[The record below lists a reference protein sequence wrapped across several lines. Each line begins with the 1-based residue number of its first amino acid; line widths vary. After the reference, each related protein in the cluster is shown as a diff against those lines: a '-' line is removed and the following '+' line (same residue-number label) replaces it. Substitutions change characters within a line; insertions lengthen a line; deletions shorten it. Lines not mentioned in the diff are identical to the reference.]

1 MLLILIAFRTLS
13 LALAGGDGAAWTY
26 TGPHGQN
33 HWSPSYP
40 ACAGKAQSPVN
51 IETRRVVYNSS
62 LPPIKTKGYRE
73 PEDPTFL
80 LLNEG
85 HTVKMCLPPS
95 MYLDGLPKRYT
106 AQQLHLHWGSGDIQG
121 GAEHRVNGMAF
132 PAELHVVHYNSEDY
146 SSAKEARDQPDGLAV
161 LGVLIEVAE
170 EPNPAYDHILNYL
183 KNIKYAGQE
192 ISIPSFDVQYLLPDQ
207 LDQYYR
213 YRGSLTTPPCYE
225 SVLWTVFYQKVQIST
240 AQLSKLQHT
249 LYSSRAEKSPVTL
262 ENNFRRL
269 QPLNNRT
276 VYSTFPLGP
285 PFTYSTGE
293 IAAIVVG
300 TVLALVGLV
309 LGLYFLVKRSRTQK
323 QQGQKVVVFKSSASC
338 SETADPVLQQP

>member
-1 MLLILIAFRTLS
+1 MAPRSLGVNGVLMKVRRGHTQGLMDRTTGHPVTQHVQGKHSPQLILKQGVWSTIHPFRPLRQR
-13 LALAGGDGAAWTY
+13 D
-26 TGPHGQN
+26 TGSRRTQ
-33 HWSPSYP
+33 PSSSST
-40 ACAGKAQSPVN
+40 KATQ
-51 IETRRVVYNSS
+51 
-62 LPPIKTKGYRE
+62 
-73 PEDPTFL
+73 
-80 LLNEG
+80 
-85 HTVKMCLPPS
+85 
-95 MYLDGLPKRYT
+95 
-106 AQQLHLHWGSGDIQG
+106 
-121 GAEHRVNGMAF
+121 
-132 PAELHVVHYNSEDY
+132 LHVVHYNSEDY